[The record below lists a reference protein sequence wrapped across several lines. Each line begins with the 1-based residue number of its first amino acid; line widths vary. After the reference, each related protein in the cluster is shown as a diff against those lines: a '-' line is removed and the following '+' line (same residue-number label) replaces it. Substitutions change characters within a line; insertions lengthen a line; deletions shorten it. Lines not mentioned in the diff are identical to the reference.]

1 MRNLQ
6 FMDAFALARII
17 EAANL
22 NEKVKDIIQKYQG
35 KQGET
40 IANEAGIEIILDLIC
55 GISNEKAENEVYKL
69 LGSIAEKNPNE
80 IKTMSF
86 DELYNFLKELSANNH
101 LKDFLSRAGRLIQG
115 N

>member
-6 FMDAFALARII
+6 FRDAFALARII

-22 NEKVKDIIQKYQG
+22 NEKVKSIIRKYQG
-35 KQGET
+35 KKGDS

-69 LGSIAEKNPNE
+69 LGSIAEKSANE
-80 IKTMSF
+80 IKSMTF
-86 DELYNFLKELSANNH
+86 DELYNFLKELAANNN
-101 LKDFLSRAGRLIQG
+101 LKDFLSRAGRLIQS